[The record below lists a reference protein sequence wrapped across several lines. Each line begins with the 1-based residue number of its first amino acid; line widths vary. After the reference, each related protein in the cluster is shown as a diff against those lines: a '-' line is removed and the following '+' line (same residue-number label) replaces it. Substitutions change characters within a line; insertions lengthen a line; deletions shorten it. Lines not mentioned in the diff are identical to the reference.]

1 MKRASLVVVLVLAAT
16 ARADNLSLSFL
27 DVGQGDAVL
36 IRTPEGKVAL
46 VDAGPS
52 SGILDILKR
61 EGVEKVDVL
70 ITSHH
75 HADHIGGMVA
85 VIKKF
90 KPKLYVDSGSAYTTT
105 TYKRVLQAVN
115 DAGCQFAQ
123 PKKDSERKIVLG
135 SVTLRL
141 FPQAPEDENE
151 NNNSIGIR
159 LEFGEFSALLT
170 GDSEKSERSWWMKNA
185 DGGLFRLVTVM
196 KAAHHGSRNGTDLAW
211 LKAAKPS
218 LVVISCGKDNKYG
231 HPHKETLDLLE
242 EQKVP
247 VKRTDVDGTIKIESD
262 GKTWNVHK
270 KEGQTSLTK
279 SPLQLAA

>member
-1 MKRASLVVVLVLAAT
+1 MVPACA
-16 ARADNLSLSFL
+16 F
-27 DVGQGDAVL
+27 GQ
-36 IRTPEGKVAL
+36 
-46 VDAGPS
+46 
-52 SGILDILKR
+52 
-61 EGVEKVDVL
+61 
-70 ITSHH
+70 
-75 HADHIGGMVA
+75 
-85 VIKKF
+85 
-90 KPKLYVDSGSAYTTT
+90 AY
-105 TYKRVLQAVN
+105 
-115 DAGCQFAQ
+115 
-123 PKKDSERKIVLG
+123 
-135 SVTLRL
+135 
-141 FPQAPEDENE
+141 
-151 NNNSIGIR
+151 NSIGIR
-159 LEFGEFSALLT
+159 LDYGEFSALLT

-231 HPHKETLDLLE
+231 YPHKETLDLLE

>member
-1 MKRASLVVVLVLAAT
+1 MP
-16 ARADNLSLSFL
+16 
-27 DVGQGDAVL
+27 G
-36 IRTPEGKVAL
+36 
-46 VDAGPS
+46 AGYP
-52 SGILDILKR
+52 
-61 EGVEKVDVL
+61 
-70 ITSHH
+70 
-75 HADHIGGMVA
+75 
-85 VIKKF
+85 
-90 KPKLYVDSGSAYTTT
+90 
-105 TYKRVLQAVN
+105 
-115 DAGCQFAQ
+115 Q

-141 FPQAPEDENE
+141 LPQAQEEENE

-159 LEFGEFSALLT
+159 LDFGEFSALLT

-196 KAAHHGSRNGTDLAW
+196 KAAHHGSRNGTDLEW

-247 VKRTDVDGTIKIESD
+247 VKPTDVDGTIRIASGTAEA
-262 GKTWNVHK
+262 WNVHK

>member
-1 MKRASLVVVLVLAAT
+1 MNYEASLARLILVLAAT

-85 VIKKF
+85 VIEKF
-90 KPKLYVDSGSAYTTT
+90 KPKLYVDSGSAHTTT

-141 FPQAPEDENE
+141 FPQCRKTKTKTTTASGFAWTSA
-151 NNNSIGIR
+151 NSPHC
-159 LEFGEFSALLT
+159 LLAT
-170 GDSEKSERSWWMKNA
+170 GKSERSWWMKT
-185 DGGLFRLVTVM
+185 LT
-196 KAAHHGSRNGTDLAW
+196 AASSA
-211 LKAAKPS
+211 S
-218 LVVISCGKDNKYG
+218 
-231 HPHKETLDLLE
+231 
-242 EQKVP
+242 
-247 VKRTDVDGTIKIESD
+247 
-262 GKTWNVHK
+262 
-270 KEGQTSLTK
+270 
-279 SPLQLAA
+279 